1 MSEGLVQNQGI
12 VFKKTTGHYFVNA
25 DGRTVVCSVST
36 KLRKVLVMPTADR
49 SSVPKQQVQA
59 VEEIDMVD
67 PVAVGD
73 VVRFLD
79 GGNDEGRIN
88 EVLPRRTKMTRRA
101 PGKKPLEQV
110 IAANVDQVIGVIAA
124 AQPNPKWRLLDR
136 YLASAEAAEIPAI
149 ICITKMDLVHGKKV
163 GKLMKTV
170 EIYRA
175 MGYPVILT
183 SSSDGTGIDEMQ
195 QTLKDQ
201 VSVLVGMSGVGKSTL
216 LNAIQ
221 PDLGLKIGEINKR
234 IDKGRHTTTHLEMF
248 WLEQGGAIIDT
259 PGMKLFSLWDIEP
272 TELSLFFC
280 EMRPYIGTCKFG
292 LSCTH
297 LHEPDCAIQ
306 AAVKSGNISQ
316 ERYDSYAHMFAY
328 ITAKEK

>member
-1 MSEGLVQNQGI
+1 MDESIVQNQGI

-36 KLRKVLVMPTADR
+36 KLRKVLHMPTADR

-59 VEEIDMVD
+59 VTDIHMVD

-88 EVLPRRTKMTRRA
+88 EILPRKSKMTRRA

-110 IAANVDQVIGVIAA
+110 IAANVDQVVAVISA
-124 AQPNPKWRLLDR
+124 AQPSPNWRLLDR
-136 YLASAEAAEIPAI
+136 YLASSEAAEIPAL
-149 ICITKMDLVHGKKV
+149 ICVTKMDLVRGKKES
-163 GKLMKTV
+163 KLMQTV

-175 MGYPVILT
+175 MGYPVLLT
-183 SSSDGTGIDEMQ
+183 SSTDGRGIDEVQ
-195 QTLKDQ
+195 NTLKDQ
-201 VSVLVGMSGVGKSTL
+201 VSVMVGMSGVGKSTL

-221 PDLGLKIGEINKR
+221 PDLGIRIGDINKR

-248 WLEQGGAIIDT
+248 WLDSGGAIIDT
-259 PGMKLFSLWDIEP
+259 PGMKIFSLWDIDP
-272 TELSLFFC
+272 IQLSYFFRD
-280 EMRPYIGTCKFG
+280 MRPYVGTCKFG

-297 LHEPDCAIQ
+297 LHEPDCSVQ
-306 AAVKSGNISQ
+306 AAVDSGDISQ
-316 ERYDSYAHMFAY
+316 ERYDSYAHMFNY
-328 ITAKEK
+328 ITAKAK